1 MSISLTFDAQAM
13 YNDLMDELLKS
24 MNDLIN
30 EFYKEATSGLDTDGK
45 ADSEVIKASI
55 SDTTEHDS
63 YMPLGNAPEYI
74 TAKCKFYANA
84 LMQSF
89 GTGNFADKSSESY
102 WAEYSKM
109 NTKEHGYIFNPSRKP
124 SSWISGRPYNDN
136 DGKYTNIFG
145 EEQKSTGVNAGKN
158 LEGLHIQDKN
168 GNYIQ
173 IKPISPTRSIQ
184 NAERWVIKDGE
195 TKIERRIEMVV
206 TKFLTER
213 ASDYF
218 IEVNI

>member
-13 YNDLMDELLKS
+13 YNDLMDELLKA

-30 EFYKEATSGLDTDGK
+30 EFYKEATSGLDADGK
-45 ADSEVIKASI
+45 ADSEIIKASI

-63 YMPLGNAPEYI
+63 YMPLGDVPEYI

-102 WAEYSKM
+102 WSEYSKM
-109 NTKEHGYIFNPSRKP
+109 NTKKHGYIFNPKRKP
-124 SSWISGRPYNDN
+124 SSWISGRPY
-136 DGKYTNIFG
+136 GKYTNIFG
-145 EEQKSTGVNAGKN
+145 EEQKSTGQNAGSN
-158 LEGLHIQDKN
+158 LETLHIKDKN

-173 IKPISPTRSIQ
+173 ITPIYPTRSIQ

-218 IEVNI
+218 REVNV